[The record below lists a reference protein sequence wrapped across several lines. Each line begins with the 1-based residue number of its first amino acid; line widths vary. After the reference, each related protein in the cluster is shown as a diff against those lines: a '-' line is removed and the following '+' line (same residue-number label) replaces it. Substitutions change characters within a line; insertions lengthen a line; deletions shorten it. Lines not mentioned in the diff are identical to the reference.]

1 MIIEDELDSR
11 NSWQVIIDDYCTND
25 RPGVREAA
33 EREARGGGNSFSGCA
48 YGKALNRT
56 AEFSLMIR
64 NGNNYPKLI
73 ELNSSWVTL
82 SVDVRKM
89 IRGVV
94 TATVEVHCRNGR

>member
-1 MIIEDELDSR
+1 
-11 NSWQVIIDDYCTND
+11 
-25 RPGVREAA
+25 
-33 EREARGGGNSFSGCA
+33 
-48 YGKALNRT
+48 
-56 AEFSLMIR
+56 MIR